1 MDNIFCNS
9 LIAAR
14 SYMQLPWAI
23 LLEGHAWWHILTGI
37 GELIPPFLRPFP
49 SFSWLKLKDRIC

>member
-37 GELIPPFLRPFP
+37 GESNPLLLSPDSIE
-49 SFSWLKLKDRIC
+49 DRYAETCCA